1 MSDGIE
7 QAVEGLREIIVL
19 LRRPETNVMYS
30 QYKSAEKAITD
41 LNDYFSRLLE
51 GDIPKV
57 RELKLLFAPTG
68 SLQDISID
76 SG

>member
-7 QAVEGLREIIVL
+7 QAVEGLREVNAL

-30 QYKSAEKAITD
+30 QYNSAEEAITD
-41 LNDYFSRLLE
+41 VNDHLSRLLE
-51 GDIPKV
+51 GDISKV